1 MQSSSLFG
9 DYIRGLL
16 QSSSL
21 MQELFLSVIPAPDR
35 DIRGQAPAGIQVP
48 VMNDYYVYI
57 ICSKRNGTM
66 YTGVTS
72 DLVKRIYE
80 HKNNLVDG
88 FSKKYDVHR
97 LVWYESH
104 ASAEEAII
112 REKQIKKWNRRW
124 KLNLIERDNPEW
136 NDLYE
141 DICQ

>member
-1 MQSSSLFG
+1 MLTWKRQRMQSLRHSG
-9 DYIRGLL
+9 EYIRGLSR
-16 QSSSL
+16 SSSL
-21 MQELFLSVIPAPDR
+21 RQELFLSVILAE
-35 DIRGQAPAGIQVP
+35 AGIQVP

-112 REKQIKKWNRRW
+112 REKQIKKWNRPC

-136 NDLYE
+136 NDLY
-141 DICQ
+141 DYICE

>member
-1 MQSSSLFG
+1 MQSSVLFGNYIQALSQSSSL
-9 DYIRGLL
+9 R
-16 QSSSL
+16 
-21 MQELFLSVIPAPDR
+21 QELFFSVIPAE
-35 DIRGQAPAGIQVP
+35 AGIQVP
-48 VMNDYYVYI
+48 DMNDYYVYI

-80 HKNNLVDG
+80 HKSNLVDG

-104 ASAEEAII
+104 ATAEEAII
-112 REKQIKKWNRRW
+112 REKQIKKWSRRW

-136 NDLYE
+136 HDLYE
-141 DICQ
+141 DISE